1 MMMGGT
7 IALTIND
14 VNDIIPS
21 MDYEENTENMN
32 SSFEIIRG
40 SPFKWLLMSKLSIIN
55 LKDYGGDNR
64 SL

>member
-1 MMMGGT
+1 MLGGT

-14 VNDIIPS
+14 VNDNIPS
-21 MDYEENTENMN
+21 VDYEENTENMN

-40 SPFKWLLMSKLSIIN
+40 SPFKWLLMSNLSIIN

>member
-1 MMMGGT
+1 MLGGT

-14 VNDIIPS
+14 VNDNIPS
-21 MDYEENTENMN
+21 VDDEEHTENMN